1 MNSVNKLTLL
11 GSTYSSFTLV
21 IRLALDYYKIPYEL
35 ISTMPQSKKTKQYNA
50 TGKIPILLAPDRSE
64 PMIES
69 QVIAKYLDYLHSN
82 ANNSNIPSLT
92 PSDIES
98 QLDMTLWISLINDT
112 LSNSVKGF
120 FLPIVILRL
129 NKSATEEEIQQ
140 LLSTK
145 YAPQV
150 QNLRRILAILDQTL
164 LKQQQ
169 RYKSSSSSSPY
180 LLGHSTPTWADF
192 YLYTAFY
199 GIVGLKHGLEK
210 EAPLIYNWYQQFE
223 QLDLVRNV
231 RRPADGSLSSRL

>member
-1 MNSVNKLTLL
+1 MNSVNKITLL
-11 GSTYSSFTLV
+11 GSTYSSYTLV
-21 IRLALDYYKIPYEL
+21 IRLALDYYKISYEM
-35 ISTMPQSKKTKQYNA
+35 ISIMPHSKKTKQYNA
-50 TGKIPILLAPDRSE
+50 IGKIPILLTPDRSE

-82 ANNSNIPSLT
+82 TNNNDVPSLT
-92 PSDIES
+92 PNDIER
-98 QLDMTLWISLINDT
+98 QLDMTLWISLINDA

-129 NKSATEEEIQQ
+129 NKKATEEEIQQ

-150 QNLRRILAILDQTL
+150 QNLRRLLAILDQTL

-169 RYKSSSSSSPY
+169 KYKSSSSPY
-180 LLGHSTPTWADF
+180 LLGHTSPTWADF
-192 YLYTAFY
+192 YLYTVFY
-199 GIVGLKHGLEK
+199 GIIGLKHGLEND
-210 EAPLIYNWYQQFE
+210 APLIYNWYQQFE
-223 QLDLVRNV
+223 QLDLVRNI